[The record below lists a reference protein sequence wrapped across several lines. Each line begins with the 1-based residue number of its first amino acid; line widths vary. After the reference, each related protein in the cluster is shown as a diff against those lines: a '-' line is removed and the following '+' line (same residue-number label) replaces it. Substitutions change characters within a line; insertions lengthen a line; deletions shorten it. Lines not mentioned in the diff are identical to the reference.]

1 MRPLR
6 NATGAPRGLLAAGGA
21 RLSTPL
27 TDQYFRMIGSG
38 DIGTGSAPKA

>member
-1 MRPLR
+1 MQGRS
-6 NATGAPRGLLAAGGA
+6 AAGGA
-21 RLSTPL
+21 RFWTPG

>member
-1 MRPLR
+1 MGPPKRDGRPARPGGRGRRPPLY
-6 NATGAPRGLLAAGGA
+6 TG
-21 RLSTPL
+21 